1 MATHGRAAT
10 KGLQMNSANI
20 ATRETKFL
28 RIRQVT
34 ERTSLHRSTIYE
46 RIKSSDFPPPIR
58 LGGNISVWVSTE
70 IDGWMEAKVNVA
82 RAAMK

>member
-1 MATHGRAAT
+1 MEVTQGQIKEA
-10 KGLQMNSANI
+10 
-20 ATRETKFL
+20 KFL

-58 LGGNISVWVSTE
+58 LGGNISVWVSAE
-70 IDGWMEAKVNVA
+70 IEAWMESKVKANRVGA
-82 RAAMK
+82 G